1 MPQPTRRDLVR
12 LAAASAAARFVP
24 PVLAQEPRTIG
35 YCVVGLGRIAE
46 HFLAGSRLSKYTRIT
61 GLVSGHRDKAEKFA
75 AQYNVPA
82 GSIYSYENYGAMAEN
97 KAIDAV
103 IVCLPNSMHAEYTI
117 RAARAGKHVLCEKPM
132 CTTVADG
139 EAMIEACRKAAKK
152 LMIAYRCHYEPLNL
166 HAVQLLREGRLGTIH
181 TIETAFGFNS
191 APGEWRLT
199 RKLGGGG
206 PLVDMGIYCLNA
218 TRYLTGEEPV
228 EVKGEMTVVDAADP
242 RFQEVE
248 EQVAWCMKFPS
259 GAVATCQTSY
269 GMQMPGYFHVRGS
282 KGTLHMEPAFNYDGL
297 RLAARIQGQAPIDEA
312 SQYRDPAQFA
322 METDHLAECIL
333 QDRTPKSPGEEG
345 LRDMR
350 LMMDLYKSCGR
361 A

>member
-1 MPQPTRRDLVR
+1 MPQPTRRDLIR
-12 LAAASAAARFVP
+12 LAAASAAARLVP
-24 PVLAQEPRTIG
+24 STLAQEPSTVG
-35 YCVVGLGRIAE
+35 YCVVGLGRIAG
-46 HFLAGSRLSKYTRIT
+46 HFLEGSRLSKHTRIA
-61 GLVSGHRDKAEKFA
+61 GLVSGHRDKAEKLA

-82 GSIYSYENYGAMAEN
+82 GGIYSYENYDQIAGN

-132 CTTVADG
+132 CTSVADA
-139 EAMIEACRKAAKK
+139 EAMIEACRKASKK

-166 HAVQLLREGRLGTIH
+166 QAVEMIRQGRLGTIH
-181 TIETAFGFNS
+181 SIESSFGYNS

-206 PLVDMGIYCLNA
+206 PLMDVGIYSLNA
-218 TRYLTGEEPV
+218 TRYLTGEEPAS
-228 EVKGEMTVVDAADP
+228 VKGVMTVVGGDP
-242 RFQEVE
+242 RFTEVE
-248 EQVAWCMKFPS
+248 EHVAWSMQFPS
-259 GAVATCQTSY
+259 GAVASCQSSY
-269 GMQMPGYFHVRGS
+269 GVAMPGYFHVRGS

-297 RLAARIQGQAPIDEA
+297 RLAARIDGQPPIDRA
-312 SQYRDPAQFA
+312 SQYQDPAQFTL
-322 METDHLAECIL
+322 ETDHLAECIL
-333 QDRTPKSPGEEG
+333 QDKTPKSPGEEG

-350 LMMDLYKSCGR
+350 IMMDLYKSCGR

>member
-1 MPQPTRRDLVR
+1 
-12 LAAASAAARFVP
+12 
-24 PVLAQEPRTIG
+24 
-35 YCVVGLGRIAE
+35 
-46 HFLAGSRLSKYTRIT
+46 
-61 GLVSGHRDKAEKFA
+61 VSGHRDKAEKFA
-75 AQYNVPA
+75 AQFNVPA
-82 GSIYSYENYGAMAEN
+82 GSIYGYENYDAIAEN

-139 EAMIEACRKAAKK
+139 EAMIAACRQAGKK

-166 HAVQLLREGRLGTIH
+166 KAVQWLREGRLGTIH
-181 TIETAFGFNS
+181 TIESAFGFNS

-206 PLVDMGIYCLNA
+206 PLMDMGIYCLNA
-218 TRYLTGEEPV
+218 MRYLTGEEPA
-228 EVKGEMTVVDAADP
+228 EVKGQMSVVDRGDP
-242 RFQEVE
+242 RFSEVE
-248 EQVAWCMKFPS
+248 EDLVWSMKFPS
-259 GAVATCQTSY
+259 GVLATCQTSY
-269 GMQMPGYFHVRGS
+269 GANMPGYFHVRGS

-297 RLAARIQGQAPIDEA
+297 RFAARINGQAPVEDA
-312 SQYRDPAQFA
+312 TQYRDPAQFA

-333 QDRTPKSPGEEG
+333 QDGTPKSPGEEG

>member
-1 MPQPTRRDLVR
+1 MPLPTRRDLVR

-282 KGTLHMEPAFNYDGL
+282 